1 MLESDL
7 AADVII
13 SPHALWHYEVEL
25 FVASDLALLLPAR
38 RHAYIPCLVC
48 RLSLGMMLRSSLRS
62 CRATIVRTRS
72 HVLGCKLW
80 VGILQMIE
88 DMD

>member
-38 RHAYIPCLVC
+38 RHAYIPGWVC
-48 RLSLGMMLRSSLRS
+48 RLSLGMMLREEE
-62 CRATIVRTRS
+62 
-72 HVLGCKLW
+72 GFCKLS
-80 VGILQMIE
+80 
-88 DMD
+88 